1 MLCRKR
7 APGAGVLL
15 LVRLLALA
23 VAGASVAGA
32 TVLTSVFDTN
42 VESGV
47 GSVIGLGAIGSD
59 LYVFA
64 TQTYY
69 LSPLYNGSLSL
80 SPSAVGFPTLGVRL
94 SVLSFATPDP
104 ADSNHVILSGGT
116 LIPTI
121 YDFRLTPPAESSVA
135 LGATIRP
142 TGLLLDST
150 GAEYLTRS
158 RSTAGILKYASPSD
172 TTPELQFGA
181 TGPGALTTPTVLAM
195 GPDGLIY
202 VLDTGADDIE
212 SFDTAGNFV
221 NEFPLVDTPDSTA
234 LTVGSNGW
242 LYTAN
247 GDGSGDIY
255 DIYTGTHAGTFGLP
269 ALNPTYDTTT
279 FGHSVLLANGN
290 SLYEFVPNLTGLPD
304 PNAGIHVF
312 EIPTPEPATWTML
325 LLSTAGFGWM
335 RRAARCRAGG
345 ESGVSDQR
353 S

>member
-1 MLCRKR
+1 
-7 APGAGVLL
+7 
-15 LVRLLALA
+15 
-23 VAGASVAGA
+23 
-32 TVLTSVFDTN
+32 VFST
-42 VESGV
+42 
-47 GSVIGLGAIGSD
+47 
-59 LYVFA
+59 
-64 TQTYY
+64 TTYY
-69 LSPLYNGSLSL
+69 TSPLYNGSLSL
-80 SPSAVGFPTLGVRL
+80 SGTAVNFPTIGVRL
-94 SVLSFATPDP
+94 NPLGFATPDP
-104 ADSNHVILSGGT
+104 ADSNHVILSGGVAV
-116 LIPTI
+116 PTI
-121 YDFRLTPPAESSVA
+121 YDFRISPPAKSQA
-135 LGATIRP
+135 DIDGATRRP

-150 GAEYLTRS
+150 GAEYLTGPDT
-158 RSTAGILKYASPSD
+158 STAGILKYASPSD

-181 TGPGALTTPTVLAM
+181 TGPGALTTPTALAM

-221 NEFPLVDTPDSTA
+221 NEFPLADSPDSTA

-269 ALNPTYDTTT
+269 ALNPAYDTIGSG
-279 FGHSVLLANGN
+279 GHSVLLANGN
-290 SLYEFVPNLTGLPD
+290 SLYEYVPNPNFGVGPD
-304 PNAGIHVF
+304 PNAGLHVF

-325 LLSTAGFGWM
+325 LLSAAGFGWM

-345 ESGVSDQR
+345 ESGASDQR